1 MNALYSILTGLI
13 GLIIGYFLTLRR
25 ERWNLRRDLYARL
38 LENLGEVQHALEELR
53 ELEIKYRHTEHSPPM
68 EWLEDLRG
76 RESKAA
82 DEIRRTK
89 WVAKIMLRGETIQ
102 ALQALEAEWEKA
114 RRADKYF
121 DYLDQRLGAAHRA
134 YELLVKA
141 AKKDLRI

>member
-53 ELEIKYRHTEHSPPM
+53 ELEIKYQHSGNSPPE

-76 RESKAA
+76 RELKAA
-82 DEIRRTK
+82 DEIRRTR
-89 WVAKIMLRGETIQ
+89 WVARIMLRDETIQ
-102 ALQALEAEWEKA
+102 GVKEGRNGQ
-114 RRADKYF
+114 RRRDAPSD
-121 DYLDQRLGAAHRA
+121 
-134 YELLVKA
+134 
-141 AKKDLRI
+141 